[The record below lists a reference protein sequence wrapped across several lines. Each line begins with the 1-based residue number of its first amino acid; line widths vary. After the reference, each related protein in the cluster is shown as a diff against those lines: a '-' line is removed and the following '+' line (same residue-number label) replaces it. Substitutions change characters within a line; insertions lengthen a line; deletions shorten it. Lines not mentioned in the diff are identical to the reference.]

1 MTIKLDDYHA
11 QLDALDPRVRGTL
24 EASFAEAA
32 RVMSPQGLH
41 NWLEGA
47 KGLSQLGRGNELV
60 ITYIQSMPAVVKQV
74 GEDVLK
80 DCIVGAMKL
89 ASMVSGE
96 VIQLM
101 FDTLPTAAHRLGDAE
116 LLRGYLGLIHQLS
129 AKVPRGLRPMLSHLD
144 ELFGKLTL
152 GGLRRWAL
160 WGAQA
165 HLRDFPAQ
173 IAYFD
178 LKSADSQAMLQK
190 ERRGTLFID
199 NQRKLNFYLRAFW
212 GRDFFMRPTS
222 GDYET
227 REGYRPFIES
237 RVIHLPDAFDDFA
250 AQGSANAAGGPSR
263 LPASQDTRTSLCVAE
278 SAGAAAGTTGKDLY
292 RATAAHAAAH
302 LVYTKKPLS
311 MEQLN
316 PAQMFVIGLFEDARV
331 EALAIREFPGMKQ
344 MWSAFHAKV
353 REVSCST
360 VPVVS
365 LLERLAYALLD
376 EGYHDDDGL
385 IQEMSAMFR
394 SEFAK
399 RPGDNQSSWDLGVTL
414 YNKLGERGGIP
425 SLRVLESMAIPYR
438 DDNRYCW
445 ASDEIAWH
453 EAEYLPAPKQVRK
466 YVTAMEMVNELDCE
480 LAGDDAQE
488 IWVLDTPFYLDQE
501 GVTIN
506 ELEGKEPV
514 SEPYHYQEWDYGV
527 QLHRPN
533 WVTVL
538 EKRQQQGDPADIDR
552 ILAENK
558 PVAARLRHIIDAMQP
573 EGVQRFRRQE
583 DGEEIDLNA
592 AIRAMID
599 IRMGQTPDPRINIR
613 IVRKVRD
620 LAVLV
625 LLDLSESTNEKLG
638 GSEKPVIQLARE
650 ATALLSWA
658 IDRVGDPF
666 AIHGF
671 ASDSRHDVEYFRFKD
686 FKDSYSDGVKAKLAG
701 MQGGLSTRMGGA
713 LRHAASF
720 LLKQPEQKKLIL
732 LVTDGEPADI
742 DVRDPQYLRH
752 DTKKAVEE
760 LATRGVRTFCLTLDP
775 KADEYVARIFGA
787 KGYMVVDH
795 VNRLPE
801 RLPMLYAGLTR

>member
-1 MTIKLDDYHA
+1 MTINLDEYTEQLE
-11 QLDALDPRVRGTL
+11 QLDPHVRDTL
-24 EASFAEAA
+24 AASFHEAA

-60 ITYIQSMPAVVKQV
+60 ITYIQSMPAVVKEV
-74 GEDVLK
+74 GEELIK
-80 DCIVGAMKL
+80 DCINSAMKL

-101 FDTLPTAAHRLGDAE
+101 FDTLPTAANRLGDAE

-129 AKVPRGLRPMLSHLD
+129 ARVPRGLRPMLGHLD

-165 HLRDFPAQ
+165 HLRDFQAQ
-173 IAYFD
+173 LAYFD
-178 LKSADSQAMLQK
+178 LKSADSRAMLQK

-227 REGYRPFIES
+227 REGYKPFIET
-237 RVIHLPDAFDDFA
+237 RVIHMPDAFDDFA
-250 AQGSANAAGGPSR
+250 G
-263 LPASQDTRTSLCVAE
+263 LP
-278 SAGAAAGTTGKDLY
+278 GKDLY

-302 LVYTKKPLS
+302 LVYTNKPMS

-316 PAQMFVIGLFEDARV
+316 PAQMFIIGLFEDARV
-331 EALAIREFPGMKQ
+331 EALAVREFPGMKQ

-353 REVSCST
+353 REVSCPT
-360 VPVVS
+360 EPVVG
-365 LLERLAYALLD
+365 LLERMAYALLD
-376 EGYHDDDGL
+376 DGYHADDGL
-385 IQEMSAMFR
+385 IQEMAAAFR
-394 SEFAK
+394 AEFAN
-399 RPGDNQSSWDLGVTL
+399 RPDDNQLSWDLGVTL

-438 DDNRYCW
+438 DDNRYIW

-453 EAEYLPAPKQVRK
+453 AAEYVPAPKQVRK
-466 YVTAMEMVNELDCE
+466 HVTTMEMVNELDCE

-488 IWVLDTPFYLDQE
+488 IWVLDQPFYLDQE

-506 ELEGKEPV
+506 SLEGKEPV
-514 SEPYHYQEWDYGV
+514 SEPFHYQEWDYNV
-527 QLHRPN
+527 QLHRPS
-533 WVTVL
+533 WATVL
-538 EKRQQQGDPADIDR
+538 ERRQKKGDPQEIDR
-552 ILAENK
+552 ILIENK
-558 PVAARLRHIIDAMQP
+558 PVASRLRHIIDAMQP
-573 EGVQRFRRQE
+573 EGVQRLRHRE

-599 IRMGQTPDPRINIR
+599 IRMGRQPDPRISIR
-613 IVRKVRD
+613 IERKVRD

-638 GSEKPVIQLARE
+638 DSEKPVIQLARE

-671 ASDSRHDVEYFRFKD
+671 NSDGRHDVQYYRFKD
-686 FKDSYSDGVKAKLAG
+686 FKDSYSDDTKARLAG
-701 MQGGLSTRMGGA
+701 MQGGLSTRMGAA

-720 LLKQPEQKKLIL
+720 LLRQPEQKKLIL

-760 LATRGVRTFCLTLDP
+760 LATRGVHTFCLTLDRN
-775 KADEYVARIFGA
+775 ADDYVSRIFGP

>member
-1 MTIKLDDYHA
+1 MSIHLDEYKEQLE
-11 QLDALDPRVRGTL
+11 QLDPHVRDTL
-24 EASFAEAA
+24 AASFHEAA

-41 NWLEGA
+41 HWLEGA

-60 ITYIQSMPAVVKQV
+60 ITYVQAMPAVVKDV
-74 GEDVLK
+74 GEDV
-80 DCIVGAMKL
+80 IPEVVTGAMKL

-101 FDTLPTAAHRLGDAE
+101 FDALPTAANRLGDAE
-116 LLRGYLGLIHQLS
+116 LFRGYLKLIHQLS
-129 AKVPRGLRPMLSHLD
+129 AKVPRGLRPMLGHLD

-165 HLRDFPAQ
+165 HMRDFAAQ
-173 IAYFD
+173 LEYFD

-212 GRDFFMRPTS
+212 GRDFFMRPTA

-227 REGYRPFIES
+227 REGYKPFIEA
-237 RVIHLPDAFDDFA
+237 RVIHLPDAFDDFS
-250 AQGSANAAGGPSR
+250 G
-263 LPASQDTRTSLCVAE
+263 LP
-278 SAGAAAGTTGKDLY
+278 GKDLY
-292 RATAAHAAAH
+292 RAAAAHAAAH
-302 LVYTKKPLS
+302 LVYTTSPLS

-316 PAQMFVIGLFEDARV
+316 PAQMFLIGLFEDARV
-331 EALAIREFPGMKQ
+331 EGLAIREFPGMKQ

-353 REVSCST
+353 REVSCPTDPT
-360 VPVVS
+360 VG
-365 LLERLAYALLD
+365 LLERVAHALLD
-376 EGYHDDDGL
+376 EEYRDDVHGRTSAASAGCAGAADDDL
-385 IQEMSAMFR
+385 IREMASAFR
-394 SEFAK
+394 AEFAK
-399 RPGDNQSSWDLGVTL
+399 RPGDSQLSWDLGVTL
-414 YNKLGERGGIP
+414 YKRLGERAGIP
-425 SLRVLESMAIPYR
+425 SLRLLESMAIPYR

-445 ASDEIAWH
+445 ASDEIAWR
-453 EAEYLPAPKQVRK
+453 EAEYQPAPKQVRK
-466 YVTAMEMVNELDCE
+466 YVSVMDMVNELDNE

-488 IWVLDTPFYLDQE
+488 VWVLDTPFFLDQE
-501 GVTIN
+501 GRTIN
-506 ELEGKEPV
+506 ELEGREPV
-514 SEPYHYQEWDYGV
+514 SEPYHYQEWDYSV

-538 EKRQQQGDPADIDR
+538 EKRQKQGDPAGIDR
-552 ILAENK
+552 ILTEHK
-558 PVAARLRHIIDAMQP
+558 PVASRLRHIIDAMQP
-573 EGVQRFRRQE
+573 EGVQRIRRQE

-599 IRMGQTPDPRINIR
+599 IRMGRTPDPRINIR
-613 IVRKVRD
+613 VERKVRD
-620 LAVLV
+620 LALVV

-638 GSEKPVIQLARE
+638 DSEKPVIELARE
-650 ATALLSWA
+650 ATALLAWA

-671 ASDSRHDVEYFRFKD
+671 ASDGRHDVQYYRFKD
-686 FKDSYSDGVKAKLAG
+686 FDDRYDDAVKARLAG
-701 MQGGLSTRMGGA
+701 MRGGLSTRMGAA

-720 LLKQPEQKKLIL
+720 LWRQPQQKKLIL
-732 LVTDGEPADI
+732 LVSDGEPADI
-742 DVRDPQYLRH
+742 DVRDPQHLRH

-775 KADEYVARIFGA
+775 KADDYVSRIFGP

-801 RLPMLYAGLTR
+801 RLPALYAGLTR